1 MLLKQIKT
9 IDFDQNKKYTFVLP
23 MGATEQHGPFL
34 PMGADTYCQDAIL
47 EKAIAEC
54 PEVIFLPTLEI
65 TCSKEH
71 QGFPGS
77 VWIEKETMMFVL
89 RDISTSLKEYA
100 DNIIF
105 TSWHGGN
112 IRTIDRFIREN
123 QSHFE
128 PVKFHH
134 VKLDPPD
141 VLKKTEE
148 IIGGPVDEHAGN
160 TEMSMT
166 LAVQENL
173 VRIPSSDYPKHNIV
187 ADWDDSHPLKGQ
199 TSDGIV
205 DNHPRWVISK
215 EQGRLFIDLSAE
227 QLKKEIQTINST
239 LKNLPSKKT

>member
-1 MLLKQIKT
+1 MLLKEIKT
-9 IDFDQNKKYTFVLP
+9 TDLDANKKYTFLLP

-34 PMGADTYCQDAIL
+34 PIGTDTYCQDAIL
-47 EKAIAEC
+47 NKASAEC

-71 QGFPGS
+71 HGFPGT
-77 VWIEKETMMFVL
+77 VWVEKETMMLIL
-89 RDISTSLKEYA
+89 RDICTSLKNFA

-112 IRTIDRFIREN
+112 IGTIDRFIREH

-128 PVKFHH
+128 PIKLHH
-134 VKLDPPD
+134 VRLDPD
-141 VLKKTEE
+141 YVLERTQE

-160 TEMSMT
+160 TEISMT
-166 LAVQENL
+166 LAIHEDL
-173 VRIPSSDYPKHNIV
+173 VKIPPPDYPKHTMI

-215 EQGRLFIDLSAE
+215 EQGELFIDLSAE
-227 QLKKEIQTINST
+227 QLKNEIKRHHSKINV
-239 LKNLPSKKT
+239 